1 MQRDA
6 SVSASAGGRPRFTSS
21 KLRLRTL
28 GSASGMC
35 VRRILIRS
43 FSGSMLRMLVGS
55 TLLSDIML
63 LLCIRSSAQMR
74 NLIFLCGQIRPKL
87 RQLLI
92 LVFFEV
98 SQRLALLFAI
108 HGIALHQDFKVDQRG
123 VELGSID
130 AGELALVTKQ
140 HTAAAAHSGAVH
152 HDGVE
157 ADHGLDAEGFSDSC
171 DGAHHGHRAN
181 REHKVDSAL
190 SVDEP
195 VQLHGHQALLTV
207 TAVVGHYVGFV
218 ARLAN
223 FVFKHH
229 HLRAACAFNKDDVI
243 ARLLEGVG
251 GGQRH
256 GRSHAAGKNHN
267 STVFLDFRGVAEGT
281 NDVENRVACF
291 KAVEQRGGF
300 ADGLHNNGDGT
311 GSRIGTLDGERNA
324 LALLMQAENKELP
337 WLLLA
342 GNARRLDDKL
352 LYIEA
357 DRSRFHDLIHEGV
370 TPVWS
375 TPRQRASAHDKAIGY
390 KKKRITKRAGAAPPT
405 NLIIEDRA
413 AWACDM
419 GHWPDAA

>member
-108 HGIALHQDFKVDQRG
+108 HG
-123 VELGSID
+123 
-130 AGELALVTKQ
+130 LA
-140 HTAAAAHSGAVH
+140 
-152 HDGVE
+152 
-157 ADHGLDAEGFSDSC
+157 AEGFSDSC

-229 HLRAACAFNKDDVI
+229 HLRAACAFNKEI
-243 ARLLEGVG
+243 
-251 GGQRH
+251 
-256 GRSHAAGKNHN
+256 
-267 STVFLDFRGVAEGT
+267 
-281 NDVENRVACF
+281 
-291 KAVEQRGGF
+291 
-300 ADGLHNNGDGT
+300 
-311 GSRIGTLDGERNA
+311 
-324 LALLMQAENKELP
+324 
-337 WLLLA
+337 
-342 GNARRLDDKL
+342 
-352 LYIEA
+352 
-357 DRSRFHDLIHEGV
+357 
-370 TPVWS
+370 
-375 TPRQRASAHDKAIGY
+375 
-390 KKKRITKRAGAAPPT
+390 
-405 NLIIEDRA
+405 
-413 AWACDM
+413 
-419 GHWPDAA
+419 